1 MKRLIL
7 NFLIF
12 ITFITYFNKNI
23 FAENIYVDLE
33 LVLAVD
39 VSSSVDDEEYQ
50 LQIRGVGAAFRHP
63 DIIAAIESTGGNGI
77 AVVMVQWSDNEE
89 QALVGGWHIIKDVSD
104 AAEYARIIR
113 RAPRIIA
120 GGQTSIAGAL
130 TFSIEQINNN
140 NIDSSRKVIDISGDG
155 RANNGVHPMKIWDIA
170 LEQNITINGLVIINE
185 EPFLDGYYERGV
197 IGGRGGFIM
206 IAEDYRDYAA
216 MILQKLLREI
226 GMPVS

>member
-89 QALVGGWHIIKDVSD
+89 QVLVGGWHIIKDVSD

-140 NIDSSRKVIDISGDG
+140 NIDSSRKVIDVSGDG
-155 RANNGVHPMKIWDIA
+155 RANNGVHPMKIRDIA

-197 IGGRGGFIM
+197 IGGRGGFMM

>member
-1 MKRLIL
+1 LKNLIL
-7 NFLIF
+7 NIF
-12 ITFITYFNKNI
+12 IFIFFIFLFNKII
-23 FAENIYVDLE
+23 FAQNIYVDLE

-39 VSSSVDDEEYQ
+39 VSSSVDEEEYQ

-77 AVVMVQWSDNEE
+77 AVGMVQWSDNEE
-89 QALVGGWHIIKDVSD
+89 QALVGGWHIIKDAAD

-113 RAPRIIA
+113 RSPRVIA

-130 TFSIEQINNN
+130 TFSIDQINNN
-140 NIDSSRKVIDISGDG
+140 NIDSSRKVIDVSGDG
-155 RANNGVHPMKIWDIA
+155 RANNGVHPMKIRDIA
-170 LEQNITINGLVIINE
+170 LDQNITINGLVIINE
-185 EPFLDGYYERGV
+185 EPFLDGYFERGV
-197 IGGRGGFIM
+197 IGGRGGFM
-206 IAEDYRDYAA
+206 MVAEDYRDYAA

>member
-1 MKRLIL
+1 LKKATLYFVLFI
-7 NFLIF
+7 FF
-12 ITFITYFNKNI
+12 ITFVYKNI
-23 FAENIYVDLE
+23 LAENIYVDLE

-39 VSSSVDDEEYQ
+39 VSSSVDEEEYQ

-77 AVVMVQWSDNEE
+77 AVGMVQWSDNEE
-89 QALVGGWHIIKDVSD
+89 QALVGGWHIIKDAAD

-130 TFSIEQINNN
+130 TFSIDQINNN
-140 NIDSSRKVIDISGDG
+140 NIDSSRKVIDVSGDG
-155 RANNGVHPMKIWDIA
+155 RANNGVHPMKIRDIA
-170 LEQNITINGLVIINE
+170 LDQNITINGLVIIND

-197 IGGRGGFIM
+197 IGGRGGFMM
-206 IAEDYRDYAA
+206 IAEDYKDYAA

>member
-1 MKRLIL
+1 MKNLIL
-7 NFLIF
+7 NIF
-12 ITFITYFNKNI
+12 IFIFFIFLFNKII
-23 FAENIYVDLE
+23 FAQNIYVDLE

-39 VSSSVDDEEYQ
+39 VSSSVDEEEYQ

-77 AVVMVQWSDNEE
+77 AVAMVQWSDNEE
-89 QALVGGWHIIKDVSD
+89 QALVGGWHIIKDAAD

-113 RAPRIIA
+113 RSPRVIA

-130 TFSIEQINNN
+130 TFSIDQINNN
-140 NIDSSRKVIDISGDG
+140 NIDSSRKVIDVSGDG
-155 RANNGVHPMKIWDIA
+155 RANNGVHPMKIRDIA
-170 LEQNITINGLVIINE
+170 LDQNITINGLVIINE
-185 EPFLDGYYERGV
+185 EPFLDGYFERGV
-197 IGGRGGFIM
+197 IGGRGGFMM

>member
-1 MKRLIL
+1 MKRITLYL
-7 NFLIF
+7 VLLIF
-12 ITFITYFNKNI
+12 FMTAFYKNI
-23 FAENIYVDLE
+23 YSQNVYVDLE

-39 VSSSVDDEEYQ
+39 VSSSVDEEEYQ

-77 AVVMVQWSDNEE
+77 AVAMVQWSDNEE
-89 QALVGGWHIIKDVSD
+89 QALVGGWHIIKDAAD

-113 RAPRIIA
+113 RVPRVIA

-130 TFSIEQINNN
+130 TFSIDQINNN
-140 NIDSSRKVIDISGDG
+140 NIDSSRKVIDVSGDG
-155 RANNGVHPMKIWDIA
+155 RANNGVHPMKIRDIA
-170 LEQNITINGLVIINE
+170 LDQNITINGLVIIND

-197 IGGRGGFIM
+197 IGGRGGFMM
-206 IAEDYRDYAA
+206 IAEDYKDYAA

>member
-1 MKRLIL
+1 LKKVISYFAL
-7 NFLIF
+7 FIF
-12 ITFITYFNKNI
+12 FISFVYKNI
-23 FAENIYVDLE
+23 LAENSYVDLE

-39 VSSSVDDEEYQ
+39 VSSSVDEEEYQ

-77 AVVMVQWSDNEE
+77 AVGMVQWSDNEE
-89 QALVGGWHIIKDVSD
+89 QALVGGWHIIKDAAD

-130 TFSIEQINNN
+130 TFSIDQINNN
-140 NIDSSRKVIDISGDG
+140 NIDSSRKVIDVSGDG
-155 RANNGVHPMKIWDIA
+155 RANNGVHPMQIRDIA
-170 LEQNITINGLVIINE
+170 LDQNITINGLVIIND

-197 IGGRGGFIM
+197 IGGRGGFMM
-206 IAEDYRDYAA
+206 IAEDYKDYAA

>member
-155 RANNGVHPMKIWDIA
+155 RANNGVHPMKIRDIA

-197 IGGRGGFIM
+197 IGGRGGFMM

>member
-1 MKRLIL
+1 LIRSKQIIFIIIC
-7 NFLIF
+7 FLIF
-12 ITFITYFNKNI
+12 LNKSLL
-23 FAENIYVDLE
+23 AENVYVDLE

-39 VSSSVDDEEYQ
+39 VSSSVDEEEYQ

-63 DIIAAIESTGGNGI
+63 DVIAAIESTGGNGI
-77 AVVMVQWSDNEE
+77 AVAMIQWSDDEE
-89 QALVGGWHIIKDVSD
+89 QVLVRGWHIIRD
-104 AAEYARIIR
+104 AADASEYARIIR
-113 RAPRIIA
+113 RLPRMIA

-130 TFSIEQINNN
+130 TFSINAMNNN

-155 RANNGVHPMKIWDIA
+155 RSNNGVHPMKIRDIA
-170 LEQNITINGLVIINE
+170 IEQNITVNGLVIINE
-185 EPFLDGYYERGV
+185 EPFLDGYFERGV

-206 IAEDYRDYAA
+206 VAEDYRDYAA

>member
-1 MKRLIL
+1 MKKATLYFVLFI
-7 NFLIF
+7 FF
-12 ITFITYFNKNI
+12 ITFVYKNI
-23 FAENIYVDLE
+23 LAENIYVDLE

-39 VSSSVDDEEYQ
+39 VSSSVDEEEYQ

-77 AVVMVQWSDNEE
+77 AVGMVQWSDNEE
-89 QALVGGWHIIKDVSD
+89 QALVGGWHIIKDAAD

-130 TFSIEQINNN
+130 TFSIDQINNN
-140 NIDSSRKVIDISGDG
+140 NIDSSRKVIDVSGDG
-155 RANNGVHPMKIWDIA
+155 RANNGVHPMKIRDIA
-170 LEQNITINGLVIINE
+170 LDQNITINGLVIIND

-197 IGGRGGFIM
+197 IGGRGGFMM
-206 IAEDYRDYAA
+206 IAEDYKDYAA

>member
-1 MKRLIL
+1 LKKATLYL
-7 NFLIF
+7 TLFTFF
-12 ITFITYFNKNI
+12 ITFVYKNI
-23 FAENIYVDLE
+23 LAENIYVDLE

-39 VSSSVDDEEYQ
+39 VSSSVDEEEYQ

-77 AVVMVQWSDNEE
+77 AVGMVQWSDNEE
-89 QALVGGWHIIKDVSD
+89 QALVGGWHIIKDAAD

-130 TFSIEQINNN
+130 TFSIDQINNN
-140 NIDSSRKVIDISGDG
+140 NIDSSRKVIDVSGDG
-155 RANNGVHPMKIWDIA
+155 RANNGVHPMKIRDIA
-170 LEQNITINGLVIINE
+170 LDQNITINGLVIIND

-197 IGGRGGFIM
+197 IGGRGGFMM
-206 IAEDYRDYAA
+206 IAEDYKDYAA

>member
-1 MKRLIL
+1 MIIFK
-7 NFLIF
+7 NFIF
-12 ITFITYFNKNI
+12 IIIFVLISFNKNLL
-23 FAENIYVDLE
+23 AENIYVDLE

-39 VSSSVDDEEYQ
+39 VSSSVDEEEYQ

-63 DIIAAIESTGGNGI
+63 DVIAAIESTGGNGI
-77 AVVMVQWSDNEE
+77 AVALIQWSDNEE
-89 QALVGGWHIIKDVSD
+89 QALVGGWHIIRD
-104 AAEYARIIR
+104 AADASEYARIIR
-113 RAPRIIA
+113 RLPRMIA

-130 TFSIEQINNN
+130 TFSINAMNNN

-155 RANNGVHPMKIWDIA
+155 RSNNGVHPMKIRDIA
-170 LEQNITINGLVIINE
+170 IEQNITVNGLVIINE
-185 EPFLDGYYERGV
+185 EPFLDGYFERGV

-206 IAEDYRDYAA
+206 VAEDYRDYAA

>member
-1 MKRLIL
+1 LIKATL
-7 NFLIF
+7 YFVLFIFF
-12 ITFITYFNKNI
+12 ITFVYKNI
-23 FAENIYVDLE
+23 LAENIYVDLE

-39 VSSSVDDEEYQ
+39 VSSSVDEEEYQ

-77 AVVMVQWSDNEE
+77 AVGMVQWSDNEE
-89 QALVGGWHIIKDVSD
+89 QALVGGWHIIKDAAD

-130 TFSIEQINNN
+130 TFSIDQINNN
-140 NIDSSRKVIDISGDG
+140 NIDSSRKVIDVSGDG
-155 RANNGVHPMKIWDIA
+155 RANNGVHPMKIRDIA
-170 LEQNITINGLVIINE
+170 LDQNITINGLVIIND

-197 IGGRGGFIM
+197 IGGRGGFMM
-206 IAEDYRDYAA
+206 IAEDYKDYAA

>member
-1 MKRLIL
+1 LKRITLYL
-7 NFLIF
+7 VLLIF
-12 ITFITYFNKNI
+12 FMTAFYKNI
-23 FAENIYVDLE
+23 YSQNVYVDLE

-39 VSSSVDDEEYQ
+39 VSSSVDEEEYQ

-77 AVVMVQWSDNEE
+77 AVAMVQWSDNEE
-89 QALVGGWHIIKDVSD
+89 QALVGGWHIIKDAAD

-113 RAPRIIA
+113 RVPRVIA

-130 TFSIEQINNN
+130 TFSIDQINNN
-140 NIDSSRKVIDISGDG
+140 NIDSSRKVIDVSGDG
-155 RANNGVHPMKIWDIA
+155 RANNGVHPMKIRDIA
-170 LEQNITINGLVIINE
+170 LDQNISINGLVIIND
-185 EPFLDGYYERGV
+185 EPFLDGYFERGV
-197 IGGRGGFIM
+197 IGGRGGFMM

>member
-1 MKRLIL
+1 LKKATLYFALFIL
-7 NFLIF
+7 F
-12 ITFITYFNKNI
+12 ITFVYKNI
-23 FAENIYVDLE
+23 LAENIYVDLE

-39 VSSSVDDEEYQ
+39 VSSSVDEEEYQ

-77 AVVMVQWSDNEE
+77 AVGMVQWSDNEE
-89 QALVGGWHIIKDVSD
+89 QALVGGWHIIKDAAD

-130 TFSIEQINNN
+130 TFSIDQINNN
-140 NIDSSRKVIDISGDG
+140 NIDSSRKVIDVSGDG
-155 RANNGVHPMKIWDIA
+155 RANNGVHPMKIRDIA
-170 LEQNITINGLVIINE
+170 LDQNITINGLVIIND

-197 IGGRGGFIM
+197 IGGRGGFMM
-206 IAEDYRDYAA
+206 IAEDYKDYAA

>member
-1 MKRLIL
+1 LKKVTLYFALFI
-7 NFLIF
+7 FF
-12 ITFITYFNKNI
+12 ITFVYKNI
-23 FAENIYVDLE
+23 LAENIYVDLE

-39 VSSSVDDEEYQ
+39 VSSSVDEEEYQ

-77 AVVMVQWSDNEE
+77 AVGMVQWSDNEE
-89 QALVGGWHIIKDVSD
+89 QALVGGWHIIKDAAD

-130 TFSIEQINNN
+130 TFSIDQINNN
-140 NIDSSRKVIDISGDG
+140 NIDSSRKVIDVSGDG
-155 RANNGVHPMKIWDIA
+155 RANNGVHPMKIRDIA
-170 LEQNITINGLVIINE
+170 LDQNITINGLVIIND

-197 IGGRGGFIM
+197 IGGRGGFMM
-206 IAEDYRDYAA
+206 IAEDYKDYAA

>member
-1 MKRLIL
+1 LKRLIL

-155 RANNGVHPMKIWDIA
+155 RANNGVHPMKIRDIA

-197 IGGRGGFIM
+197 IGGRGGFMM

>member
-1 MKRLIL
+1 
-7 NFLIF
+7 
-12 ITFITYFNKNI
+12 
-23 FAENIYVDLE
+23 
-33 LVLAVD
+33 
-39 VSSSVDDEEYQ
+39 
-50 LQIRGVGAAFRHP
+50 
-63 DIIAAIESTGGNGI
+63 
-77 AVVMVQWSDNEE
+77 MVQWSDNEE

-140 NIDSSRKVIDISGDG
+140 NIDSLRKVIDVSGDG
-155 RANNGVHPMKIWDIA
+155 RANNGVHPMKIRDIA

-197 IGGRGGFIM
+197 IGGRGGFMM